1 MATSLEHGHGA
12 TLYQEQLHTVLMMR
26 IPGYT
31 KRNDIRAPVRSLDIF
46 PTLFE
51 LLGFEPP
58 SGVDGQSLVPLLRG
72 DSQSLSVY
80 SETDYLLFT
89 HLRMT
94 RRGDHKLVL
103 DLQDGGR
110 ELFNIANDPLEQNN
124 LSSAEPRITYE
135 LEQSLRGW
143 MDETRT
149 NPEDYLGVKQQ
160 PISIF

>member
-1 MATSLEHGHGA
+1 
-12 TLYQEQLHTVLMMR
+12 
-26 IPGYT
+26 
-31 KRNDIRAPVRSLDIF
+31 
-46 PTLFE
+46 
-51 LLGFEPP
+51 
-58 SGVDGQSLVPLLRG
+58 
-72 DSQSLSVY
+72 
-80 SETDYLLFT
+80 
-89 HLRMT
+89 MT

-124 LSSAEPRITYE
+124 ISSAEPRITYE

-160 PISIF
+160 PISILGGRHEHHDSM

>member
-1 MATSLEHGHGA
+1 MIVDATNVLLGITTNCSCKVK
-12 TLYQEQLHTVLMMR
+12 TLVDK
-26 IPGYT
+26 IP
-31 KRNDIRAPVRSLDIF
+31 NDITVPVRSLDIF
-46 PTLFE
+46 PTLFD
-51 LLGFEPP
+51 LLQIEPP

-72 DSQSLSVY
+72 ENQTLPVF
-80 SETDYLLFT
+80 SETDYRLFT

-94 RRGDHKLVL
+94 RRGNHKLVL

-110 ELFNIANDPLEQNN
+110 ELFNIANDPLEQTNI
-124 LSSAEPRITYE
+124 SSAEPRITYE
-135 LEQSLRGW
+135 LEQSLRAW